1 MNAHSHAARKD
12 AMPRDLRMGD
22 PSSAGAG
29 KFYNVEPEAFEKFKR
44 ILAEKET
51 ALAREPKGANMKSGV
66 NDQVDLT
73 IYPAEVVAAAKVEA
87 AKPDKRAR
95 RYGDVFTPEVVAV
108 WQAWK
113 EKDGRSIAWIGK
125 NNGLLEVPE
134 TVVHTYMFKHKQE
147 AAALRSLKGRAAVA
161 PSVVQEVEPVAVVEE
176 TAVADE
182 VEEAAAVEPPMVED
196 TAVADV
202 LPLDDAA
209 GDDAAM
215 PVQSVEP
222 FVPRRP
228 DNLPDFLDREYRP
241 VPRVGDTLGNLIR
254 LLNDER
260 VTIEGEVDLRLNI
273 KFGGK

>member
-1 MNAHSHAARKD
+1 MNAHSYAARKD
-12 AMPRDLRMGD
+12 AMPRDLRISNPD
-22 PSSAGAG
+22 SG
-29 KFYNVEPEAFEKFKR
+29 KLYDVEPEAFEKFKR

-51 ALAREPKGANMKSGV
+51 ASARTVKGANMKSDV

-113 EKDGRSIAWIGK
+113 EKDGRSITWIGK
-125 NNGLLEVPE
+125 HNGLLEVPE

-147 AAALRSLKGRAAVA
+147 AAALRSQKKGQETAMPSVA
-161 PSVVQEVEPVAVVEE
+161 PKAEPVAMVDD

>member
-1 MNAHSHAARKD
+1 MNAHSYAARKD
-12 AMPRDLRMGD
+12 AMPRDLRISNPD
-22 PSSAGAG
+22 SG
-29 KFYNVEPEAFEKFKR
+29 KFYDVEPEAFEKFKR

-51 ALAREPKGANMKSGV
+51 ASARTVKGANMKSEAG
-66 NDQVDLT
+66 QVDLS
-73 IYPAEVVAAAKVEA
+73 IYPDEVVAAAKVEA

-113 EKDGRSIAWIGK
+113 EKDGRSVTWIGK

-147 AAALRSLKGRAAVA
+147 AAALRSLKGREAVA
-161 PSVVQEVEPVAVVEE
+161 PSVAPKAEPVAVVDD

-182 VEEAAAVEPPMVED
+182 VKEVHAVEEAPVVDPPALDLDEVAATD
-196 TAVADV
+196 AQQ
-202 LPLDDAA
+202 PLQAI
-209 GDDAAM
+209 
-215 PVQSVEP
+215 EP
-222 FVPRRP
+222 FVPTRP
-228 DNLPDFLDREYRP
+228 ENLPAYLDREYRP